1 MEYDSA
7 PVDYFGCVVIDA
19 GVVAREYGKPCVASI
34 QGIITTL
41 QDANSS
47 KSTAPPVSCAFWIR

>member
-7 PVDYFGCVVIDA
+7 PVDYFDCVVIDA
-19 GVVAREYGKPCVASI
+19 GVVSREYGKPCVASI

-41 QDANSS
+41 QRRKLVEVGGTTGIVRLLD
-47 KSTAPPVSCAFWIR
+47 